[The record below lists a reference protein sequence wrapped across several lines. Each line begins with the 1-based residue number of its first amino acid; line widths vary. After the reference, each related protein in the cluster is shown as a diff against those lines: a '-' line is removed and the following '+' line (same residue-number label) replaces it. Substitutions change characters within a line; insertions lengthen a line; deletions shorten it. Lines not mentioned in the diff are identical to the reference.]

1 MLCSPQNQQAWES
14 CMYDLLIGG
23 GTIVDGSGLARY
35 RADVAVKDGRIAAIG
50 RLGGQAARREIDA
63 EGHVVTPGFID
74 GHTHFDAQLFW
85 DPLGASSCWQG
96 VTSAVMGN
104 CGFTLAPASKAQSPL
119 VMRNLE
125 RAEDISGAAMA
136 AGIEWGWSHFREYL
150 DVVDAL
156 PKGINYASNI
166 GHSALRT
173 FVMGE
178 AAFERES
185 SEDEL
190 AAMEVELKDALAAGA
205 FGLTTSRSGAHNT
218 SDDRPVASRL
228 ASWDEV
234 RRLVATMGQCSQG
247 MFELALPNEAR
258 SRDPEERRGAYDVML
273 DLAVESGVPMTF
285 GVLPTPDSREE
296 ECGLLDRAAERGAQM
311 IGQSHSRGIS
321 FIQSFE
327 TRMPY
332 DWHPQ
337 WQRVRSLPLGEQR
350 NALQDPQVRESMI
363 DAANNAVFPKAT
375 GADGYYKPN
384 FDTWTVLQSPV
395 PPNPSVAE
403 LAAQRGCDPIELLL
417 DLAIETDMK
426 QLYMQQALQWHQDDV
441 LAVMRHPRCI
451 MTFSDSG
458 AHVTQI
464 MDSSIQTHL
473 LAHWVRDRQ
482 EFTLEEAVRMITLA
496 PAVAWGLSDRGLLR
510 EGMVADINIIDPA
523 RIGPSMPVLLADLPT
538 GARRFEQRADGIL
551 ATIVGGE
558 ITIEAGKHSG
568 ALPGQLLRQ
577 AQPV

>member
-1 MLCSPQNQQAWES
+1 
-14 CMYDLLIGG
+14 MYDLLIRG
-23 GTIVDGSGLARY
+23 GTVVDGSGLAGY
-35 RADVAVKDGRIAAIG
+35 RADVGVKDGRIAAIG
-50 RLGGQAARREIDA
+50 RLAGQQAQRCIDA

-74 GHTHFDAQLFW
+74 GHTHFDAQVFW

-96 VTSAVMGN
+96 VTTAVMGN
-104 CGFTLAPASKAQSPL
+104 CGFTLAPASKPQSPL
-119 VMRNLE
+119 VIRNLE
-125 RAEDISGAAMA
+125 RAEDISGEAME

-156 PKGINYASNI
+156 PKGINYVPNI
-166 GHSALRT
+166 GHSPLRT

-190 AAMEVELKDALAAGA
+190 AAMEAELKDALAAGA
-205 FGLTTSRSGAHNT
+205 FGLTTSRSNAHNT

-234 RRLVATMGQCSQG
+234 RRLVATMGRCSQG
-247 MFELALPNEAR
+247 MFELAVPSEAR
-258 SRDPEERRGAYDVML
+258 SRDPEERRKAYDIML
-273 DLAVESGVPMTF
+273 DLAVESGVPMAF

-296 ECGLLDRAAERGAQM
+296 ECGLLDRAAARGARM
-311 IGQSHSRGIS
+311 IGLSHSRGIS

-332 DWHPQ
+332 DWHPE
-337 WQRVRSLPLGEQR
+337 WQRVRSLPLADQR
-350 NALQDPQVRESMI
+350 KALMDPEVRARLVA
-363 DAANNAVFPKAT
+363 AANAAEFPKAT
-375 GADGYYKPN
+375 GADGYYKPD
-384 FDTWTVLQSPV
+384 FSTWIVLQDPV
-395 PPNPSVAE
+395 PPNPTVGE

-417 DLAIETDMK
+417 DLAVETDMK
-426 QLYMQQALQWHQDDV
+426 QLYMQQALQWAEEDV
-441 LAVMRHPRCI
+441 LAVMKHPRCV

-473 LAHWVRDRQ
+473 LAHWVRNRQ

-496 PAVAWGLSDRGLLR
+496 PAVAWDIRDRGLLR
-510 EGMVADINIIDPA
+510 EGMIADINVFDPE
-523 RIGPSMPVLLADLPT
+523 RIGPSMPVLLADLPK
-538 GARRFEQRADGIL
+538 GAKRFEQRADGIL
-551 ATIVGGE
+551 ATIVAGE
-558 ITIEAGKHSG
+558 VTIESGKHSG
-568 ALPGQLLRQ
+568 AHPGRLLRM
-577 AQPV
+577 AQPG

>member
-1 MLCSPQNQQAWES
+1 
-14 CMYDLLIGG
+14 MYDLLIRG
-23 GTIVDGSGLARY
+23 GTVVDGSGLASY
-35 RADVAVKDGRIAAIG
+35 RADVGVKHGCIAAIG
-50 RLGGQAARREIDA
+50 RLSGQAAQRTIDA

-96 VTSAVMGN
+96 VTTAVMGN

-150 DVVDAL
+150 EVVDAL
-156 PKGINYASNI
+156 PKGLNYASNI

-190 AAMEVELKDALAAGA
+190 AAMEAELKDALAAGA
-205 FGLTTSRSGAHNT
+205 FGLTTSRSNAHNT

-234 RRLVATMGQCSQG
+234 RRLVGVMGKCSEG
-247 MFELALPNEAR
+247 MFELAMPSEAR
-258 SRDPEERRGAYDVML
+258 SRDPVERRGAYDVL
-273 DLAVESGVPMTF
+273 LELAVESGVPVTF
-285 GVLPTPDSREE
+285 GVLPVPDSREE
-296 ECGLLDRAAERGAQM
+296 ECGLLDRAAERGARM

-332 DWHPQ
+332 DWHPE
-337 WQRVRSLPLGEQR
+337 WQRVRKLPLPEQR
-350 NALQDPQVRESMI
+350 KALQDPEVRARMVK
-363 DAANNAVFPKAT
+363 AANTAVFPAAT
-375 GADGYYKPN
+375 GADGYYKPD
-384 FDTWTVLQSPV
+384 FLTWTVLQSPV

-403 LAAQRGCDPIELLL
+403 LAVQRGCDPIELLL
-417 DLAIETDMK
+417 DLALETDFK
-426 QLYMQQALQWHQDDV
+426 QLYMQQALQWQQDDV

-473 LAHWVRDRQ
+473 LAHWVRHKQ
-482 EFTLEEAVRMITLA
+482 EFTLEQAVRMITLA
-496 PAVAWGLSDRGLLR
+496 PAVAWGLQDRGLLR
-510 EGMVADINIIDPA
+510 EGLVADINIFDPA
-523 RIGPSMPVLLADLPT
+523 RIGPAMPVLLADLPT
-538 GARRFEQRADGIL
+538 GAKRFEQRADGIL
-551 ATIVGGE
+551 ATIVAGAV
-558 ITIEAGKHSG
+558 TIESGKHSG
-568 ALPGQLLRQ
+568 ALPGQLLR
-577 AQPV
+577 A

>member
-1 MLCSPQNQQAWES
+1 
-14 CMYDLLIGG
+14 MYDLMIRG
-23 GTIVDGSGLARY
+23 GTLVDGSGLARY

-50 RLGGQAARREIDA
+50 RLAGQAAERTIDA

-74 GHTHFDAQLFW
+74 GHTHFDAQVFW

-96 VTSAVMGN
+96 VTTAVMGN

-119 VMRNLE
+119 VIRNLE
-125 RAEDISGAAMA
+125 RAEDISGDAME

-156 PKGINYASNI
+156 PKGINYVSNI
-166 GHSALRT
+166 GHSPLRT
-173 FVMGE
+173 FIMGE
-178 AAFERES
+178 AAFEREANQ
-185 SEDEL
+185 DEL

-205 FGLTTSRSGAHNT
+205 FGLTTSRSSAHNT

-234 RRLVATMGQCSQG
+234 RRLVGTMGKCSQG
-247 MFELALPNEAR
+247 MFELAVDQAAR
-258 SRDPEERRGAYDVML
+258 SSDPEERRRAQDIML

-285 GVLPTPDSREE
+285 GVLPTPDSRED
-296 ECGLLDRAAERGAQM
+296 ECGLLDRAAQAGARM

-332 DWHPQ
+332 DWHPE
-337 WQRVRSLPLGEQR
+337 WQRVRKLPFAEQR
-350 NALQDPQVRESMI
+350 KALQDPDVRVRMVESVR
-363 DAANNAVFPKAT
+363 DAKFPAAT
-375 GADGYYKPN
+375 GADGLYKPD
-384 FDTWTVLQSPV
+384 FSTWTVLRDPV
-395 PPNPSVAE
+395 PPNLTVAE
-403 LAAQRGCDPIELLL
+403 LAAERNCDPIELLL
-417 DLAIETDMK
+417 DLALETDFK
-426 QLYMQQALQWHQDDV
+426 QLYMQQALPWQQEDV
-441 LAVMRHPRCI
+441 LAVMRHPRCV

-473 LAHWVRDRQ
+473 LAHWVRYKQ

-496 PAVAWGLSDRGLLR
+496 PAAAWGLSDRGLLR
-510 EGMVADINIIDPA
+510 EGLVADINVFDSE
-523 RIGPSMPVLLADLPT
+523 RIGPSMPVLLADLPK
-538 GARRFEQRADGIL
+538 GAKRFEQRADGIL
-551 ATIVGGE
+551 ATIVAGKV
-558 ITIEAGKHSG
+558 TIEGGAHSG

-577 AQPV
+577 TQPA